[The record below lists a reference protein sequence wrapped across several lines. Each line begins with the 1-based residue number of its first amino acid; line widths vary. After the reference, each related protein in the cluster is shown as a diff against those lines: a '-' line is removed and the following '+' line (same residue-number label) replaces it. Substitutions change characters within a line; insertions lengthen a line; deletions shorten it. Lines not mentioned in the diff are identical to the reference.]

1 MLDISFLGVLALYLF
16 VGAAA
21 GMSTGFLGGGG
32 GVITVPILI
41 YVFALLGYPD
51 EASVHTAVG
60 TSLFV
65 IIFNAASSSLVH
77 LKKDIIN
84 HRILLIMVAAGMAGA
99 VAGGTISALTASPL
113 FKKLLGVFLI
123 LTAVRFVRTAATG
136 TSTGGD
142 LSSPDGTIECPVDER
157 VYPPK
162 RQVFCGSIG
171 FLSGFVAAFFG
182 IGGGAITIP
191 LGVILARFTMIEA
204 ICYST
209 FLMTVCTIVGV
220 VVQLIAGLSAAEHV
234 PHSIGYVNYVAGGI
248 MAVSGSF
255 AARWAAAKVHTINQ
269 VILMRI
275 ITVIIIAAAIGLF
288 IE

>member
-1 MLDISFLGVLALYLF
+1 MLDVSLLGLLALYLV
-16 VGAAA
+16 VGTAA

-41 YVFALLGYPD
+41 YVFALLGYPE

-77 LKKDIIN
+77 LKKDIVN
-84 HRILLIMVAAGMAGA
+84 HRILIIMVVAGIAGA
-99 VAGGTISALTASPL
+99 VTGGTISAMTASPL
-113 FKKLLGVFLI
+113 FKKLLGAFLI
-123 LTAVRFVRTAATG
+123 LTAVRFVRTAVSG
-136 TSTGGD
+136 KGGGGA
-142 LSSPDGTIECPVDER
+142 LSNPDGTIECPVDER

-162 RQVFCGSIG
+162 RQAFCGSIG
-171 FLSGFVAAFFG
+171 FLSGFVASFFG

-191 LGVILARFTMIEA
+191 LGVILVRFTMIEA

-209 FLMTVCTIVGV
+209 FLMTICTIVGV
-220 VVQLIAGLSAAEHV
+220 IVQLIAGLSATEHV
-234 PHSIGYVNYVAGGI
+234 PYSIGYVNYVAGGV
-248 MAVSGSF
+248 MALSGSF
-255 AARWAAAKVHTINQ
+255 AARWAAGKVHTINQ

-275 ITVIIIAAAIGLF
+275 ITVIIIAAAVGLF